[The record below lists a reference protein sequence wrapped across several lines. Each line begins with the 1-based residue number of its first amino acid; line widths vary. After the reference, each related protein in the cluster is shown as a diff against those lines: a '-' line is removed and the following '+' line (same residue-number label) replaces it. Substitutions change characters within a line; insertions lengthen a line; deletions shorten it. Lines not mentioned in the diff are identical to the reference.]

1 MRYYRSMTILLV
13 LVFAASTFMI
23 TNSAQAATA
32 AELNRDAMMA
42 LFKLYEQNPSAKAMA
57 ENAKGILVFPS
68 IVKGGFLVGGNY
80 GEGSL
85 LKTGEK
91 SAYYNTVSLSYG
103 LQAGVQSYGYALFFM
118 NESAMK
124 WLDKS
129 DGWELGVGP
138 TITIIDAGKSGS
150 FTTTTAQSDIYA
162 FFFNQKGLM
171 AGLGLQGTKISRIN
185 K

>member
-32 AELNRDAMMA
+32 AELNRDSMMA

-138 TITIIDAGKSGS
+138 TITVMDVGKSGS